1 MTATILA
8 AVALA
13 VALAAMGAAVAV
25 MRQSGEALALIRA
38 HRLAHTDAYGTPDP
52 RLDRRQVNLGPPR
65 REGERRG
72 AHRYAPPEHVQPR
85 DEPRLLPG
93 ALIPTDEQ
101 VRQAMTDWPD
111 PDPEYATLPNGVRVP
126 VDPDTTKI
134 TDDAGR
140 TVWTRSA
147 NPYAE
152 LARNA
157 RDAGL
162 DGLAAAAD
170 DAATTEH
177 APPTAELGAIKRP
190 RPRPRP

>member
-13 VALAAMGAAVAV
+13 AALAALGAAVAV

-111 PDPEYATLPNGVRVP
+111 PDPE
-126 VDPDTTKI
+126 
-134 TDDAGR
+134 AGR